1 MTRNNNFVI
10 KTKCTKGTRILLGI
24 IIMVLVF
31 PIIVLFTMAITQI
44 KDNSYYGMSI
54 GRLLDEKTE
63 AVKSQF

>member
-1 MTRNNNFVI
+1 
-10 KTKCTKGTRILLGI
+10 
-24 IIMVLVF
+24 MVLVF